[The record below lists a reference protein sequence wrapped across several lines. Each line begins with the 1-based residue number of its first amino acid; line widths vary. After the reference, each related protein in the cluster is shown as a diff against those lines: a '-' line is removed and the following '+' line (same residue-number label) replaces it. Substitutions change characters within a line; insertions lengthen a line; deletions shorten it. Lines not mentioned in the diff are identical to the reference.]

1 MKAKELAKILL
12 ERPDFDVYVGVQKYI
27 SNSREYSY
35 QYVDVPNDMIDID
48 TIGKAIFIG
57 NEE

>member
-1 MKAKELAKILL
+1 MKAKELSEILL
-12 ERPDFDVYVGVQKYI
+12 EHPDFDIYVGVQKYI

-35 QYVDVPNDMIDID
+35 EYVDVPNDMIDID

-57 NEE
+57 DEQ